1 MNATQLAD
9 LAGFAGTIAILAA
22 FARQTLGNRAPDMA
36 YNLGNLAGASLL
48 ALSLSINFNLPAL
61 LLEIAWAAIALVG
74 VVRLAVRR

>member
-1 MNATQLAD
+1 MNVTQLAD

-36 YNLGNLAGASLL
+36 YNLGNFAGASLL

-74 VVRLAVRR
+74 VVRLVVRR